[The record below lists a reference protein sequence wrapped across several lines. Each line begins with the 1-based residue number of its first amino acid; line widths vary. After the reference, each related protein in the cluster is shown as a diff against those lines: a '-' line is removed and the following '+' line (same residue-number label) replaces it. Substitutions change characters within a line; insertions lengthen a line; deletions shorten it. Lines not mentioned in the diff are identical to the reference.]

1 MTGGTDFGDVATRV
15 LSERKAW
22 TAWLAI
28 LAVFVGL
35 AVLPVSNTL
44 TRAGSVVALL
54 AGWGLRTA
62 MLWRHRWI
70 RATLLTIPA
79 LCVAFLILPSRTHE
93 SADLLRHDFIAGL
106 RHYEG
111 VRYFWGGESFTGI
124 DCSGLVRR
132 GLIDSLFM
140 RGIRTLDAGSVRH
153 AIWLW
158 WHDCSARDLG
168 EGRND
173 LTIPV
178 LETPSINDLDH
189 SRLTPGDLAVTK
201 GGEHVMAYVG
211 DNVWIEADPL
221 AHRVIIV
228 RAPSRSN
235 AWFHGPMRIVR
246 WRILS
251 Q

>member
-1 MTGGTDFGDVATRV
+1 MDGADIGGAAARV
-15 LSERKAW
+15 LSKRKAW
-22 TAWLAI
+22 KVWFAI
-28 LAVFVGL
+28 LAVFVGI

-54 AGWGLRTA
+54 AGWGLLTA
-62 MLWRHRWI
+62 MLWRHRWV

-79 LCVAFLILPSRTHE
+79 LCAAFLILPSRTHE
-93 SADLLRHDFIAGL
+93 SAELLRHDFIAGL

-111 VRYFWGGESFTGI
+111 VRYFWGGEGFTGI

-132 GLIDSLFM
+132 GLIDSMFM
-140 RGIRTLDAGSVRH
+140 RGIRTLDAGSVRY

-168 EGRND
+168 EGWNN
-173 LTIPV
+173 LTIPD
-178 LETPSINDLDH
+178 LETPSINNLDH
-189 SRLTPGDLAVTK
+189 SRLTAGDLAVTK
-201 GGEHVMAYVG
+201 GGEHVMAYAG
-211 DNVWIEADPL
+211 DNLWIEADPL
-221 AHRVIIV
+221 AHRVITV
-228 RAPSRSN
+228 RAPSKTN

>member
-1 MTGGTDFGDVATRV
+1 MMDGADVGDAAARV
-15 LSERKAW
+15 LSKRKAW
-22 TAWLAI
+22 KVWFAI
-28 LAVFVGL
+28 LAVLVGIS
-35 AVLPVSNTL
+35 ALPVSNTL

-54 AGWGLRTA
+54 VGWGLLTTI
-62 MLWRHRWI
+62 LWRHRWV
-70 RATLLTIPA
+70 RATLLMIPA
-79 LCVAFLILPSRTHE
+79 ACAAFLILPSRTHE
-93 SADLLRHDFIAGL
+93 GPQMLRHDFIACL

-111 VRYFWGGESFTGI
+111 VRYFWGDEGFTGI

-132 GLIDSLFM
+132 GLIDSMFM
-140 RGIRTLDAGSVRH
+140 RGIRTLDAGSVRY

-158 WHDCSARDLG
+158 WNDCSARDLG

-173 LTIPV
+173 LTVPV

-189 SRLTPGDLAVTK
+189 SRVTPGDLAVTK

-228 RAPSRSN
+228 RAPSRNN
-235 AWFHGPMRIVR
+235 AWFHGPMTIVR

>member
-1 MTGGTDFGDVATRV
+1 MDSANVGGAAARV
-15 LSERKAW
+15 LSKRKAW
-22 TAWLAI
+22 KVWFAI
-28 LAVFVGL
+28 LAVFVGI

-54 AGWGLRTA
+54 AGWGLLTA
-62 MLWRHRWI
+62 ILWRHRWV
-70 RATLLTIPA
+70 RATLLVIPA
-79 LCVAFLILPSRTHE
+79 VCAAFLILPSRIHE
-93 SADLLRHDFIAGL
+93 SPDLLRHDFIAGL
-106 RHYEG
+106 RRYEG
-111 VRYFWGGESFTGI
+111 VRYFWGGEGFTGI

-132 GLIDSLFM
+132 GLIDSMFM
-140 RGIRTLDAGSVRH
+140 RGIRTLDAGSVRYV
-153 AIWLW
+153 IWLW

-168 EGRND
+168 EGRNN

-189 SRLTPGDLAVTK
+189 SRLTTGDLAVTK

-211 DNVWIEADPL
+211 DNLWIEADPL
-221 AHRVIIV
+221 THRVITV
-228 RAPSRSN
+228 RAPSQSN

-246 WRILS
+246 WSIPS